1 MIPTA
6 PSPGLTAPPLA
17 APYGAAQPSPVL
29 PGAALA
35 IPAPANSVPI
45 AEVAQ
50 AAANT
55 TAAPLIQDPAA
66 PLSDPTFNVQGLY
79 VLQGDRSSARARLNG
94 SAFLTP
100 NVLVGGTLDLVT
112 GEDLTSNDGVQ
123 LTELY
128 LAASLPSVPGLRFRL
143 GQLDLTSYFDR
154 NSFAKDI
161 ARDFFNPIFNTN
173 PALLAGANVTASRP
187 AGLVQWAVNDDI
199 TLSASAFSSAPG
211 ISDFALD
218 GFAGELS
225 FRTGNLILRGT
236 YLTSRDTEFQGTQD
250 RLSAYGLNAELF
262 IPEANLGLFGR
273 YGRLNNTNTGLT
285 ADTFSFGI
293 NTFDLF
299 MEDDRLGLAYGR
311 NLNTVSV
318 QGRTPDALEVFYDFE
333 VLPNVRLGF
342 TFQQLNQFSE
352 SVAGFRIRSDFD
364 LSPRPSLD

>member
-1 MIPTA
+1 MAAIPT
-6 PSPGLTAPPLA
+6 
-17 APYGAAQPSPVL
+17 
-29 PGAALA
+29 
-35 IPAPANSVPI
+35 PASSAPI
-45 AEVAQ
+45 ADVAQ

-55 TAAPLIQDPAA
+55 TAAPLVQDPAA

-100 NVLVGGTLDLVT
+100 NILVGGTLDVVT
-112 GEDLTSNDGVQ
+112 GEDLTSNDGIQV
-123 LTELY
+123 TELY
-128 LAASLPSVPGLRFRL
+128 LATALPNAPGLRFRL

-187 AGLVQWAVNDDI
+187 AGLVQWSVNDDI
-199 TLSASAFSSAPG
+199 TLSASAFSSSPNL
-211 ISDFALD
+211 SDFALD

-236 YLTSRDTEFQGTQD
+236 YLTARDTEFQGTQD

-273 YGRLNNTNTGLT
+273 YGSLNNTNTGLA
-285 ADTFSFGI
+285 ADTFSFGL
-293 NTFDLF
+293 NAFDLF
-299 MEDDRLGLAYGR
+299 MENDRLGLAYGR

-318 QGRTPDALEVFYDFE
+318 QGRTPDAVEVFYDFE
-333 VLPNVRLGF
+333 VLPNIRMGF
-342 TFQQLNQFSE
+342 TFQQLNQFTE